1 MGVHIGNQPHY
12 LGIAGLLLSQITDAL
27 PLWNCLGHAVLVG
40 VDTVRWDFLGFPG
53 AVFIE
58 EIGIGLGLYLSIDGQ
73 VLHGIAAAVNVDLTQ
88 GLLRGGGG
96 ARQQD
101 QQGQGHRQGEHQA
114 DDSFHLQT
122 SLLSKK
128 REACCLPP
136 VCLGR
141 CWVTSL

>member
-1 MGVHIGNQPHY
+1 MGY
-12 LGIAGLLLSQITDAL
+12 
-27 PLWNCLGHAVLVG
+27 AVLIWIY
-40 VDTVRWDFLGFPG
+40 TVRWDL
-53 AVFIE
+53 
-58 EIGIGLGLYLSIDGQ
+58 LGLPGGVFVKEVSIRLGLHPAVDGQ
-73 VLHGIAAAVNVDLTQ
+73 IIHGVAAAVNVDLTQ

-96 ARQQD
+96 TRRQD

-128 REACCLPP
+128 REACRLPP

-141 CWVTSL
+141 C